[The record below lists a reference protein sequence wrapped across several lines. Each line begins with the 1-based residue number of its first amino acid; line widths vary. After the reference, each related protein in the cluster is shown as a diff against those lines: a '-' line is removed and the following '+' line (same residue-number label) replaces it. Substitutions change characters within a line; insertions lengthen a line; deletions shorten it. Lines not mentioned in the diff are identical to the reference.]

1 MEKKSYHKTTRNST
15 MKKGKELGNLF
26 FAHKPMN
33 TRITHFDYEPRFAVA
48 HETQACAFA
57 PESLRHVRLFT
68 FVQKDLVVN
77 HLGSKIRY
85 RNTNS
90 TTRRMPASW
99 RITEEGMA

>member
-1 MEKKSYHKTTRNST
+1 
-15 MKKGKELGNLF
+15 MKKGKELGSLF
-26 FAHKPMN
+26 LTHKPMN
-33 TRITHFDYEPRFAVA
+33 TRIHISTTNLALLWHTK
-48 HETQACAFA
+48 HKACAFA

-90 TTRRMPASW
+90 TTRRMPA
-99 RITEEGMA
+99 